1 MAYENLKRK
10 EIKVKKMKE
19 PLRSKSTM
27 KVKKRK

>member
-1 MAYENLKRK
+1 MMRPKKK